1 MLQFIKNWTLP
12 LAMLAG
18 VIGYFC
24 FATFDFLTPTR
35 PVVKIL
41 IAWLAPFLIFAQLL
55 LTFCKVEVKELVPQ
69 CWQGWLL
76 LVQFLSCLLVACL
89 LLFLPLDE
97 YWRAALQGAMVCL
110 ICPTAT
116 AAAVI
121 TGKLG
126 GSAAA
131 LTTYTLLSNL
141 RERLLLRA
149 VQLAIV
155 CRGCRIRA

>member
-41 IAWLAPFLIFAQLL
+41 IAWLTPFLIFAQLL

-131 LTTYTLLSNL
+131 LTTIHCCQICLRLSWFHWSFL
-141 RERLLLRA
+141 W
-149 VQLAIV
+149 
-155 CRGCRIRA
+155 